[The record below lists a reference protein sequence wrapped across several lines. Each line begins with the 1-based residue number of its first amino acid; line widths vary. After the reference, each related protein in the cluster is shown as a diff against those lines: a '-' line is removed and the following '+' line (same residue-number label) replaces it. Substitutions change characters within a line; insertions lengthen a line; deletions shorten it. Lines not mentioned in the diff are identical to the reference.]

1 MKNIKIAGMEIQAP
15 KGHAGIGRILEELQT
30 RHEAGT
36 LQGLF
41 VVFADEESGS
51 GCYLAGSTITY
62 PYLCMAADALADAV
76 LDDMFEDFKPG
87 RRSGEESNDE

>member
-1 MKNIKIAGMEIQAP
+1 MKSIKIAGMEIQAP

-30 RHEAGT
+30 RHDAGT

-41 VVFADEESGS
+41 VVFADEQSGS

-62 PYLCMAADALADAV
+62 PYLCMAADALSDAV
-76 LDDMFEDFKPG
+76 LNDMFQDFRPG
-87 RRSGEESNDE
+87 GREQDDE